1 MSATS
6 QEKLYGWFSEIQSKN
21 LMNHTWHKNIAQF
34 GLWYRRKD
42 TNERV
47 LVTMVTN
54 KSSHNTSF
62 ADIQYK
68 GELGDFLGKAMEII

>member
-21 LMNHTWHKNIAQF
+21 LMNHTWRKNTVQIGF
-34 GLWYRRKD
+34 WYQQKA

-47 LVTMVTN
+47 LVTPVTN
-54 KSSHNTSF
+54 KGSHGTSF
-62 ADIQYK
+62 ADIKYK
-68 GELGDFLGKAMEII
+68 GELGDFLGKAIQII